1 MSCIVELSAA
11 IKSITLHS
19 DCPVS
24 TQKSFSSKSCQFR
37 DLCILITTLGHL
49 GQPRPLHHQ
58 FLQRDSKF
66 RSHVPKTW
74 RHARA
79 EPSDKRQTHKQ
90 SGVKT
95 SDNQGQIQNIS
106 VTFRH
111 IPSHSVSLTLLLS
124 HRIKGLSTENQCAW
138 LKCDVTFVEMQKA
151 TADRRLE

>member
-37 DLCILITTLGHL
+37 DLCILILTTLGHL

-58 FLQRDSKF
+58 FLRRDSKF
-66 RSHVPKTW
+66 RSHVTKTW

-79 EPSDKRQTHKQ
+79 DPSDKRQTHKQ

-106 VTFRH
+106 VTFRQLDTASFS
-111 IPSHSVSLTLLLS
+111 PNQRSV
-124 HRIKGLSTENQCAW
+124 HRKSVCLA
-138 LKCDVTFVEMQKA
+138 KV
-151 TADRRLE
+151 